1 MGKQEKREI
10 QVAVDVRGK
19 RWQQVVNEAGQQ
31 IRAALAAMPKRFKE
45 EGMFQL
51 SLKAY
56 TLYGDQAAAAYSVH
70 ELSRNEWAL
79 QFNPGS
85 SKSAP
90 LRKPADAVRHT
101 PLTQLDVI
109 TPGDEVY
116 KMGEGWRPVPYQHIG
131 KVKSEVARWHIKMRR
146 LEKGGAS

>member
-19 RWQQVVNEAGQQ
+19 RWQQVVNEAGEQ
-31 IRAALAAMPKRFKE
+31 IRAALAAMPRRFKE

-70 ELSRNEWAL
+70 EMSRKEWAM

-85 SKSAP
+85 SNIAP
-90 LRKPADAVRHT
+90 RKPPDGLRHT
-101 PLTQLDVI
+101 PLTQADVI
-109 TPGDEVY
+109 EPGDEVY
-116 KMGEGWRPVPYQHIG
+116 KLGEGWRPVPYQHIG
-131 KVKSEVARWHIKMRR
+131 KVKSEVAKWHIKMRR
-146 LEKGGAS
+146 MEKGGL